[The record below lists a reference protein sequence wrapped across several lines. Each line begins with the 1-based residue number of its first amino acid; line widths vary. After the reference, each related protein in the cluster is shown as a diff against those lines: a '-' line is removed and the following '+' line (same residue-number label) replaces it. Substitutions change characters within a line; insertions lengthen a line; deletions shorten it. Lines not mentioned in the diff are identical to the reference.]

1 MIFLF
6 VNKLDPTINI
16 RFILIFNFDLV
27 QLLCNQVIKK
37 VQQTTE
43 NSYIPLRLP
52 NPQTVTGWFQWSQ
65 LVGIF

>member
-16 RFILIFNFDLV
+16 RLILIFNFDLV

-43 NSYIPLRLP
+43 NSYIPFRLP
-52 NPQTVTGWFQWSQ
+52 NPQTVTG
-65 LVGIF
+65 